1 MLEISSCMKL
11 RSELDNVDKGDL
23 RIRKDID
30 DRAYA
35 RLSMSFCMGAVQR
48 KPLPVSMIIEE
59 YV

>member
-23 RIRKDID
+23 GIRKDID

-35 RLSMSFCMGAVQR
+35 RLSMSFCLGAVQ
-48 KPLPVSMIIEE
+48 KDTVVL
-59 YV
+59 